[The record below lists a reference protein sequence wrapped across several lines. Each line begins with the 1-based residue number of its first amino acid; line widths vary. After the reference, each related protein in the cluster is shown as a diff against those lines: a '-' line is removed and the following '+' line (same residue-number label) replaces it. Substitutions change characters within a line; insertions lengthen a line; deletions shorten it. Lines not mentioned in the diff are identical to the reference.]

1 MAGAGD
7 GGKWEL
13 RGREAWNSII
23 SDLPSPS
30 SPHHASIPFSV
41 FYDGCRRRE
50 TILKNTTVN
59 PVRVWTWDR
68 CERSCISLPRS
79 STIELILIIFLYFS
93 GRRKRR
99 INVGLLTWM
108 TLAAVGGHYC
118 HNYYRLTGIPCW
130 VDDSPDS
137 RGPVNKTRWGMREGR
152 SAVCC
157 LEDEMLPHPS
167 PAPHVPSSLHHP
179 PLKAVMFPSL
189 SSSLPWFT

>member
-1 MAGAGD
+1 MSAP
-7 GGKWEL
+7 
-13 RGREAWNSII
+13 R
-23 SDLPSPS
+23 
-30 SPHHASIPFSV
+30 IPFKKHDYEACHSLDLGQMRAV
-41 FYDGCRRRE
+41 LHFTSTLVYDR
-50 TILKNTTVN
+50 INS
-59 PVRVWTWDR
+59 DY
-68 CERSCISLPRS
+68 
-79 STIELILIIFLYFS
+79 FFYFS

-137 RGPVNKTRWGMREGR
+137 RGPVNKTRWGMGEGW
-152 SAVCC
+152 SSVCC
-157 LEDEMLPHPS
+157 LEDEMFPHSS
-167 PAPHVPSSLHHP
+167 PPHVTSSLRHP